1 MINIEDPAKTNKI
14 PPFLR
19 LAFRPLFFG
28 GALFSA
34 VAILLWIA
42 TLQGWLQFQPLG
54 GTTLWHGHEM
64 LFGFTA
70 AIIAGFLLTAVQN
83 WTGIPGI
90 NSNKL
95 LLLASLWLA
104 GRCLMAT
111 SLMPTISATIDIL
124 FIPSAAFVL
133 AKPVVAIKQ
142 YRNLIFVP
150 VLIAMTIANTLFH
163 YGILFDQIS
172 LSQQGLQFMIW
183 LVVLMMTILGGRVI
197 PFFTANGTQTLRAE
211 PMPLLEMAVI
221 VSTIFLAVIYG
232 LGLSRFITDTVQIIL
247 LVSAGVLHG
256 IRCLRW
262 RGWITGQ
269 VPLLWSLHIAY
280 AFIPLGLLALALSHA
295 VTSLSASTASHLLTA
310 GAMGTMIISMMARVS
325 LGHTGRPLQPHRL
338 MSLAFVAVITAALLR
353 SFGPWLLPALT
364 PGFWLAAAICWAIGF
379 GIFSAIYWP
388 ILSQARA
395 DGRPG

>member
-1 MINIEDPAKTNKI
+1 MLNIEDPKKTNKI
-14 PPFLR
+14 PPLLR

-34 VAILLWIA
+34 IAMLLWIA
-42 TLQGWLQFQPLG
+42 TLQGWFQFQPLG
-54 GTTLWHGHEM
+54 SPTLWHGHEM

-90 NSNKL
+90 NSSKL
-95 LLLASLWLA
+95 LLLVGVWFA

-111 SLMPTISATIDIL
+111 NLMPVITAAVDIL
-124 FIPSAAFVL
+124 FIPLAAFFL
-133 AKPVVAIKQ
+133 AKPVIAIKQ

-150 VLIAMTIANTLFH
+150 VLIVMTIANVLFH
-163 YGILFDQIS
+163 YGILFDQFS

-197 PFFTANGTQTLRAE
+197 PFFTANGTQTPKTE
-211 PMPLLEMAVI
+211 PIPLLEMAVI

-232 LGLSRFITDTVQIIL
+232 LGFTQLMTETVQIFL
-247 LVSAGVLHG
+247 LVSAGLLHG
-256 IRCLRW
+256 LRCLRW
-262 RGWITGQ
+262 RGWITGK
-269 VPLLWSLHIAY
+269 VPLLWSIHIAY
-280 AFIPLGLLALALSHA
+280 AFIPLGLLGLALSHS
-295 VTSLSASTASHLLTA
+295 VPSLSASTASHLLTA

-338 MSLAFVAVITAALLR
+338 MSLAFVAVIVAALLR
-353 SFGPWLLPALT
+353 ALGPWLLPAITPTLWLT
-364 PGFWLAAAICWAIGF
+364 AALAWVIGF
-379 GIFSAIYWP
+379 GIFSVIYWP
-388 ILSQARA
+388 ILSQTRA

>member
-1 MINIEDPAKTNKI
+1 MLNIEDPAKTNKI
-14 PPFLR
+14 PPLLR

-34 VAILLWIA
+34 IAILLWIA

-54 GTTLWHGHEM
+54 STTLWHSHEM

-90 NSNKL
+90 NGHKL
-95 LLLASLWLA
+95 LLLVGFWLA
-104 GRCLMAT
+104 GRLLMAT
-111 SLMPTISATIDIL
+111 NLMPAISAAIDII
-124 FIPSAAFVL
+124 FIPATAFVL
-133 AKPVVAIKQ
+133 AKPVIAIKQ

-150 VLIAMTIANTLFH
+150 VLLAMTIANALFH
-163 YGILFDQIS
+163 YGILFDQLS

-197 PFFTANGTQTLRAE
+197 PFFTANGTQTPKTE

-221 VSTIFLAVIYG
+221 VSTIFLAIIYG
-232 LGLSRFITDTVQIIL
+232 LGLSRFMTDTVQIIL
-247 LVSAGVLHG
+247 LVTAGLLHG
-256 IRCLRW
+256 FRCVRW
-262 RGWITGQ
+262 RGWITGK
-269 VPLLWSLHIAY
+269 VSLLWSLHIAY
-280 AFIPLGLLALALSHA
+280 AFIPLGLFGLALSHA
-295 VTSLSASTASHLLTA
+295 DSSLNSSTASHLLTA

-338 MSLAFVAVITAALLR
+338 MSLAFTAVIAAALLR
-353 SFGPWLLPALT
+353 ALGPLLFPALT
-364 PGFWLAAAICWAIGF
+364 PTLWLVSAIFWVTGF
-379 GIFSAIYWP
+379 GIFSVIYWP
-388 ILSQARA
+388 ILSRGRA